1 MAKLTSGILIGLVL
15 GLYLNSAAAGGSAQ
29 IFSDIEIFFKN
40 LFGH

>member
-15 GLYLNSAAAGGSAQ
+15 GLYLNSAASGGASQ
-29 IFSDIEIFFKN
+29 FFSNIEIFFKN